1 MPSPK
6 RTLQEEIEIREKDIA
21 LKLKKLKELKE
32 SASKKERAERTHHLC
47 TIAGDFEKLFGTK
60 TRDEAIFVMHFI
72 LRDETRRSALHH
84 ALGKFCTSPAPLP
97 EEELAKVA
105 LPKMEDKL

>member
-32 SASKKERAERTHHLC
+32 SATKKERAERTHYLC
-47 TIAGDFEKLFGTK
+47 TVAGDFEKLFSTK
-60 TRDEAIFVMHFI
+60 NRDEAVFVMHFI
-72 LRDETRRSALHH
+72 LRDETRRTALRH
-84 ALGKFCTSPAPLP
+84 ALEKFRTAPAPIPENELVRLTKP
-97 EEELAKVA
+97 EENNN
-105 LPKMEDKL
+105 